1 MTWLAIDFD
10 ELERWRERARESILD
25 LNDGIVTA
33 AGIAEGFASAD
44 ATTSTLLVAGVA
56 TIIAGGFTA
65 ASARYTEIRTEWEMN
80 RSLIEAERASIQA
93 NPEAE
98 FEELVD
104 IYQGKGLSA
113 ELARQVAS
121 ELTKRDPLAAHVD
134 AEYDLDELGARSG
147 AAPAAA
153 IAGLSYAVG
162 ASLPLIAIRWLPH
175 DERMILTFVVVLIA
189 LGLTGWFASWLTR
202 LPAPRMVSRNLIL
215 GGATMAATLLI
226 GLVIHV

>member
-104 IYQGKGLSA
+104 IYQG
-113 ELARQVAS
+113 
-121 ELTKRDPLAAHVD
+121 
-134 AEYDLDELGARSG
+134 
-147 AAPAAA
+147 
-153 IAGLSYAVG
+153 
-162 ASLPLIAIRWLPH
+162 
-175 DERMILTFVVVLIA
+175 
-189 LGLTGWFASWLTR
+189 
-202 LPAPRMVSRNLIL
+202 
-215 GGATMAATLLI
+215 
-226 GLVIHV
+226 